1 MIRDQTAY
9 LFSEATDTLHSKD
22 VAIIIFVVKFEYN
35 WCLWKLFLCFA
46 FINNDCRLK
55 SAEKYILIQINISFQ
70 YILLYSLLQ
79 IHLSKYHNIT
89 TRTYLIKL
97 VLNLVL
103 IINIYQNLYLDVYQ
117 KLYFDKDVSVCH
129 SVKFYTSV
137 PYKYVK

>member
-1 MIRDQTAY
+1 MIRDQTAC
-9 LFSEATDTLHSKD
+9 FFREATGTLHSKN

-79 IHLSKYHNIT
+79 IHLSNYHKIT
-89 TRTYLIKL
+89 TRTYLITL

-103 IINIYQNLYLDVYQ
+103 IINIYQNLYLDIYQ
-117 KLYFDKDVSVCH
+117 KLYFDKNDVCLSFSQILH
-129 SVKFYTSV
+129 FSSL
-137 PYKYVK
+137 